1 VVDIDLAAPAHDADP
16 FELFDQLREI
26 GPVVRSDR
34 HRAWL
39 AVTHEAVLDGLRAPW
54 LSSNRVPTFER
65 IAASR
70 PEAFQAVVDVLR
82 GWMVFRDPPE
92 HTTLR
97 EPVRRAFTP
106 KRIADLRDDIEAIAD
121 GLLASIDADRPRRF
135 ALRADY
141 AQPLPALVIA
151 QLLGV
156 PAADREAFA
165 HWSDQLAAVV
175 FTAEGGGADDGA
187 AIAAQRFTEYF
198 TDLAEQRRRHP
209 TDDLISALVRAS
221 AVDPADLVGAC
232 TLLLFAGHETTAG
245 LIANGTALL
254 LEHPGQLDRLRDDPS
269 LWPTAV
275 DELLRRASP
284 AKTMVRK
291 ALEDQRWFDAD
302 IRAGDTVYLMLLAAS
317 NDPAVYADP
326 HLLDVARRPNP
337 HLGFGWGLHHCL
349 GASLAR
355 LEAEVAL
362 RRLFDSYPVLHLD
375 GPVGWGG
382 GVLGRVARLP
392 PVLID

>member
-1 VVDIDLAAPAHDADP
+1 VDIDLAAPDHDADP
-16 FELFDQLREI
+16 FTLFDQLREI

-39 AVTHEAVLDGLRAPW
+39 AVTHEAVLDGLKAPW
-54 LSSNRVPTFER
+54 LSSDRLPTFER

-70 PEAFQAVVDVLR
+70 PESFRAVVDVLR
-82 GWMVFRDPPE
+82 GWMVFRDPPV

-106 KRIADLRDDIEAIAD
+106 KRIADLRDDIGAIAD
-121 GLLASIDADRPRRF
+121 GLLASIDVQRPRHF
-135 ALRADY
+135 DLRAHY

-165 HWSDQLAAVV
+165 RWSDQLAAVV
-175 FTAEGGGADDGA
+175 FSAEGRGADDGA
-187 AIAAQRFTEYF
+187 AMAARGFTDYF

-209 TDDLISALVRAS
+209 TDDLISALVHAS
-221 AVDPADLVGAC
+221 AIDPADLVGAC

-254 LEHPGQLDRLRDDPS
+254 LEQPAQLDRLREQPS
-269 LWPTAV
+269 LWPEAV

-291 ALEDQRWFDAD
+291 ATEDVRWFDAD
-302 IRAGDTVYLMLLAAS
+302 IRAGDTVYLVLLAAS
-317 NDPAVYADP
+317 NDPAVFADP
-326 HLLDVARRPNP
+326 HRLDIARRPNP

-362 RRLFDSYPVLHLD
+362 CRLFDRYPTLQLD

-382 GVLGRVARLP
+382 GVLGRACLLP
-392 PVLID
+392 PVLIG